1 MKEQG
6 GEVHSRGIVE
16 FMNEITM
23 HRYHSKKMDLQR
35 IATSSMLYEA
45 HLSGRKI
52 ESLPH
57 EIFSLSIP
65 CAYAVQDLVTLQKVA
80 NNIEQISGYRV
91 NIFNSR
97 CQDPY
102 FSDEPAYGTLT
113 DRNLEGECFKY
124 QNLINSNIETGV
136 VFIADSDLDHGM
148 SERELAENVLVAP
161 GIEIP
166 DSRFCTSIASI
177 PLNLFIA
184 DNSAAGKLTTGK
196 PIGISIFD
204 VETLGHIR
212 FTLLR
217 NGVQIASG
225 SSCDILGNP
234 LDSLKWLI
242 RKLESRNLKIE
253 KGMVVSTGSLTSP
266 LKLEKGHYK
275 ASYEMLGDVD
285 INIV

>member
-16 FMNEITM
+16 FMNGIAM
-23 HRYHSKKMDLQR
+23 YRDHSKKMDLQR

-52 ESLPH
+52 EDLPN

-91 NIFNSR
+91 NIVNSTN
-97 CQDPY
+97 QDPCY
-102 FSDEPAYGTLT
+102 IDEPAYGTLT
-113 DRNLEGECFKY
+113 DRNLAGECFRY
-124 QNLINSNIETGV
+124 QNLVNNNIETGV

-184 DNSAAGKLTTGK
+184 DNSAAGKLMTGK

-204 VETLGHIR
+204 VETLGNIR
-212 FTLLR
+212 VSLSR
-217 NGVQIASG
+217 DGVKIASG
-225 SSCDILGNP
+225 SSCDLLGNP

-285 INIV
+285 IDIV